1 MSPISGRP
9 SANVLKRAKR
19 IQVLLMDVDG
29 TLSRGVSLLS
39 QPDGAALELK
49 TFNPRDGVGL
59 SLARMAGIRTGI
71 ITGRE
76 SAALAV
82 RARETG
88 LEFIYQKQ
96 PVKTPPYEEI
106 LARAGVDERAVAYVG
121 DDLPDIPVM
130 QRTGLA
136 VAVGDAAPEVK
147 RAAHFVTKARGGEGA
162 VRETIELI
170 LKAQGKWRELVRR
183 ARA

>member
-1 MSPISGRP
+1 
-9 SANVLKRAKR
+9 
-19 IQVLLMDVDG
+19 MDVDG

-82 RARETG
+82 RAKETG

-96 PVKTPPYEEI
+96 PVKTPAYEEI

-121 DDLPDIPVM
+121 DDLPDISVM

-170 LKAQGKWRELVRR
+170 LKAQGKWRELVGR